1 MINLYM
7 KQFIKRFRNQWR
19 IHHYWASIW
28 MIIRMVWIQRKK
40 KKVVVDLKDLKV
52 KKLENIKNEF

>member
-1 MINLYM
+1 M

-28 MIIRMVWIQRKK
+28 MIIRMAWIQRKK